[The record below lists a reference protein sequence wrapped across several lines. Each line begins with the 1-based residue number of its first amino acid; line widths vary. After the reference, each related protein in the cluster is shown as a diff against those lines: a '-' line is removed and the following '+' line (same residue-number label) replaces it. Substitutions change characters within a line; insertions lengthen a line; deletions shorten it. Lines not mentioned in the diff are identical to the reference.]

1 MSLTGETKFGGE
13 EEGEEGVV
21 EVNVRYQNHH
31 LPSSLLAV
39 SSLSHPITPSHKS
52 QAERRAVLKRT
63 RDALEDEEE
72 ETDEMVDDEMKKEE
86 MVDERVF
93 RDVMIRRAG
102 VLLEVDITKS
112 SKS

>member
-21 EVNVRYQNHH
+21 EVNVRYQDQH

-63 RDALEDEEE
+63 RDALEEDDED
-72 ETDEMVDDEMKKEE
+72 ETDEMVDEMKEE

-102 VLLEVDITKS
+102 VLLDGDITKS